1 MAAESKEC
9 NICGITK
16 SIGNFSAN
24 RGACNK
30 CRTSRNRD
38 RQNSTVE
45 LFLGARL
52 TSIKQRHKQKNY
64 AGTLVSLEYLMSLYE
79 QQRGICAISN
89 IPMHTS
95 TDYSDLCASPDRIDT
110 NKGYVE
116 GNIRF
121 VCARIN
127 LMRNDM
133 DDHDFVW
140 WCKAVVNNHGN

>member
-64 AGTLVSLEYLMSLYE
+64 DGTLVSLEYLMDLYE

-95 TDYSDLCASPDRIDT
+95 TDYSDYVRAQTVLIRIKVT
-110 NKGYVE
+110 SKATLGL
-116 GNIRF
+116 F
-121 VCARIN
+121 VPE
-127 LMRNDM
+127 
-133 DDHDFVW
+133 
-140 WCKAVVNNHGN
+140 